1 MNPSVS
7 VLIPVYNAG
16 LYLAACLDSVLAQT
30 VLPSEII
37 AVNDGSTDDSLCI
50 LRDYARRSEVPFR
63 VISRENRG
71 ASVTLNEAIAAAT
84 GDVIAL
90 QDADDLW
97 LPDKLA
103 RQLACLAANPAL
115 EACFAHTE
123 CFISPDLPAE
133 IRAGIACPS
142 GPQPGMHKQTM
153 MIRHAALARVGGFDP
168 QFQMGDFLEWFLRAQ
183 SAGLRY
189 HLLAQVVTRRRL
201 HRSGLASQIENRVD
215 YARVLKAALDRKRH
229 QS

>member
-7 VLIPVYNAG
+7 VLIPVFDAG
-16 LYLAACLDSVLAQT
+16 PYLAACLDSVLAQT
-30 VLPSEII
+30 VPPSEIVAI
-37 AVNDGSTDDSLCI
+37 DDGSTDSSLAI
-50 LRDYARRSEVPFR
+50 LRRYAQPGEVPFR

-71 ASVTLNEAIAAAT
+71 TSVTLNEAIAAAT

-103 RQLACLAANPAL
+103 RQLACLAADPAL
-115 EACFAHTE
+115 EACFGHTE

-133 IRAGIACPS
+133 IQAGIACPS

-153 MIRHAALARVGGFDP
+153 VIRARALQRVGGFDP
-168 QFQMGDFLEWFLRAQ
+168 QYRMGDFLEWFLRAQ
-183 SAGLRY
+183 RVGLRY
-189 HLLAQVVTRRRL
+189 QLLPDVVTRRRL
-201 HRSGLASQIENRVD
+201 HRSGLASQTQNRPD
-215 YARVLKAALDRKRH
+215 YARVLKAALDRNRLR
-229 QS
+229 S